1 MARIIALAKKA
12 GFLFGRTAVRPYKTM
27 PSSGQQPFAPT
38 KRCAL
43 RANSRSP
50 LQEEYDSEYDHTSGR
65 SVSGSSL
72 CSWRESASITSLDA
86 PPGITSR
93 RSRPHLLP
101 KPALRPL
108 MFLSACVPA
117 RPLPAMRPMFYKASL
132 LLLRYPR
139 TKTRD
144 PPLIFFFSLFLSPY
158 LSLFL
163 SLSSP
168 SPLSPSL
175 FFFSL
180 CSSRSFVKVES
191 LKARIPLASYCFF
204 LLSKVINS

>member
-1 MARIIALAKKA
+1 MALIIALAKKA

-27 PSSGQQPFAPT
+27 P
-38 KRCAL
+38 L

-101 KPALRPL
+101 KRALRPL
-108 MFLSACVPA
+108 MFLSAL
-117 RPLPAMRPMFYKASL
+117 RPGTAFAGIASNVL
-132 LLLRYPR
+132 
-139 TKTRD
+139 
-144 PPLIFFFSLFLSPY
+144 
-158 LSLFL
+158 
-163 SLSSP
+163 
-168 SPLSPSL
+168 
-175 FFFSL
+175 
-180 CSSRSFVKVES
+180 
-191 LKARIPLASYCFF
+191 
-204 LLSKVINS
+204 